1 MNRLHRFI
9 LLKKGL
15 TQTTTKFDE
24 EIKYKYQSLKTNNI
38 NNFNF
43 SKHII
48 SIFAEVIFNI
58 NYYKRNYQR
67 KLNIYKLCK
76 LTKKYILSYIIKKIF
91 IYIQAKINKAIIIQS
106 NIRRLIIF
114 KKFNALKKDMN
125 FKAIIIQKKV
135 RGFILRKK
143 KEEDLKYILEKI
155 DFNKRQKEYNRKV
168 KIMLKKRNAIRVIEE
183 WWEKILEQRKQ
194 KELEQKIK
202 HMPKD
207 CQRLF
212 RQFRKLRKQ
221 TKYLRN
227 EFDEFTKG
235 KFKFGP

>member
-1 MNRLHRFI
+1 M

-15 TQTTTKFDE
+15 KETTAKFDE
-24 EIKYKYQSLKTNNI
+24 EIKNKYKSLQKNNI

-43 SKHII
+43 ARYII
-48 SIFAEVIFNI
+48 SIFDEVNFNI
-58 NYYKRNYQR
+58 NYYERKYQR
-67 KLNIYKLCK
+67 KLNIFKLCK

-91 IYIQAKINKAIIIQS
+91 IYIQDKINKAIIIQS
-106 NIRRLIIF
+106 NIRRLITR
-114 KKFNALKKDMN
+114 KKFKDLKKEIN
-125 FKAIIIQKKV
+125 NKAIIIQKYV

-143 KEEDLKYILEKI
+143 KEEDLKYISDTI
-155 DFNKRQKEYNRKV
+155 DFNKRQKEYDRKV
-168 KIMLKKRNAIRVIEE
+168 KIMIKKRNAIRVIEE

-194 KELEQKIK
+194 KELEEKIK
-202 HMPKD
+202 NMPKD

-221 TKYLRN
+221 TKSLRN